1 MISKFSYFFEIV
13 SEFHIKIF
21 NIEDGLVFQ
30 GMGKWDENLVK
41 QLKYLEI
48 TCSVV
53 HKGGRA
59 PPYTAF

>member
-1 MISKFSYFFEIV
+1 
-13 SEFHIKIF
+13 
-21 NIEDGLVFQ
+21 
-30 GMGKWDENLVK
+30 MGKWDKNLVK

-48 TCSVV
+48 IRSVV